1 VNIGETLE
9 IYELE
14 IKHSKQFR
22 ASSTWEISL
31 ATLIDNNKCIKER
44 IMMGNKAYYAN
55 GQLVNSSLISRNN
68 KLQIYRMS
76 VRPAVTCGSESWTL
90 TVGKERASAVVE
102 NTAENIWASERK
114 QIMEN
119 STKR

>member
-1 VNIGETLE
+1 
-9 IYELE
+9 
-14 IKHSKQFR
+14 
-22 ASSTWEISL
+22 
-31 ATLIDNNKCIKER
+31 
-44 IMMGNKAYYAN
+44 MGNKAYYAN

-90 TVGKERASAVVE
+90 TVGKERALAVVE